1 MYYLRIS
8 AAAPIPNTTTMAG
21 KCPAP
26 KNGRCLYRKFRST
39 GRMRSIV
46 GNRSEP
52 PSVPLSGACRLFQ
65 GFQGRK
71 TTRQRQAPFS
81 SALSYNES
89 SPQRTFPRL
98 AAAGKAAGLIML
110 APTSESKEGS
120 PAGPLA

>member
-46 GNRSEP
+46 GNRSKP
-52 PSVPLSGACRLFQ
+52 PSVPLSGACIF
-65 GFQGRK
+65 
-71 TTRQRQAPFS
+71 
-81 SALSYNES
+81 
-89 SPQRTFPRL
+89 FPRIPGPQDYK
-98 AAAGKAAGLIML
+98 AAASPFLI
-110 APTSESKEGS
+110 GIVV
-120 PAGPLA
+120 